1 MRLKLT
7 IISPDVDSS
16 VCKEIVFEHQGGVIG
31 RKQGN
36 DWVLPDAKRFISSK
50 HALIRL
56 ENNGFQL
63 GDLSTNG
70 VYLNNAASPIGDG
83 NFVSLTT
90 GDQFKIGDYNIL
102 VCIEE
107 VPQAIPDV
115 PSNTD
120 VFPESNEDHSSNIN
134 IFAENVDPLEL
145 LGSTA
150 NNSMPSLGAA
160 GEQSSHDNASV
171 DQDFFQPPQF
181 KPVKDEVYEIPTN
194 WDQMPDFGQSSD
206 VDSNVQPGGLPE
218 HPAISKER
226 SSDNNSPNLAQ
237 QKSAALNE
245 VNFSSGSNAKP
256 SVTTTAKNQISDEAI
271 KSFLR
276 GVGISPEALDQA
288 DINNVMFDFGRVL
301 RTTVQGLMEILSAR
315 SKLKSEFRM
324 NYTTIRVKENNPLK
338 FSMNVDDAL
347 SNLFVKKGENYLMPV
362 AAIDEAIKNMKD
374 HQIALLA
381 GMQAALKDL
390 VQQFDPVDIEK
401 NREKYMEMSS
411 KIPVYRKA
419 KSWDLYCQSY
429 SDFKR
434 EMGDNFQDMFG
445 NAFTE
450 AYEKQISDLLIR
462 QIKR

>member
-7 IISPDVDSS
+7 IINPDVGSD
-16 VCKEIVFEHQGGVIG
+16 VRKEVVFEHQGGKIG

-70 VYLNNAASPIGDG
+70 VYLNNAASPIGNG

-102 VCIEE
+102 VSIEE
-107 VPQAIPDV
+107 VPLAVSDV
-115 PSNTD
+115 PS
-120 VFPESNEDHSSNIN
+120 VAEVIPELNEDHSSNIN
-134 IFAENVDPLEL
+134 IFSENVDPLEL

-150 NNSMPSLGAA
+150 NNSMPSVGAA
-160 GEQSSHDNASV
+160 SVQSSHDNASV
-171 DQDFFQPPQF
+171 EQDFFQPPQF
-181 KPVKDEVYEIPTN
+181 KSVKDEVYEIPTN
-194 WDQMPDFGQSSD
+194 WDQMPDFGQSSGL
-206 VDSNVQPGGLPE
+206 DSNVQQEGFPE

-226 SSDNNSPNLAQ
+226 SSDNISPNLVQ
-237 QKSAALNE
+237 QKSAAINE
-245 VNFSSGSNAKP
+245 MNSSLGSNVKS
-256 SVTTTAKNQISDEAI
+256 SVTPTAKNQISDEAI

-288 DINNVMFDFGRVL
+288 GINNVMFDFGRVL
-301 RTTVQGLMEILSAR
+301 RTTVQGLMEILAAR

-338 FSMNVDDAL
+338 FSVNVDDAL
-347 SNLFVKKGENYLMPV
+347 SNLFLKKGEDYLMPKEAV
-362 AAIDEAIKNMKD
+362 DEAVKNMKD

-381 GMQAALKDL
+381 GMQAALRDL
-390 VQQFDPVDIEK
+390 VQQFDPADIEK